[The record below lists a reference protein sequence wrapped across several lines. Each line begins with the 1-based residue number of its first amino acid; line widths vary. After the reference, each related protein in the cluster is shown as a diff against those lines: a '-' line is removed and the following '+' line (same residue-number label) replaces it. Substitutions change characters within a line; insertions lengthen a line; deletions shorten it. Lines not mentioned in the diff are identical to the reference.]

1 MTDPTQNWYDAEKD
15 NAHSFVFSNV
25 RRIEQEQG
33 DIYDRLALLESLYDQ
48 HSPTG
53 DDTSSSIAKLINV
66 TENVVASCVDST
78 YAQIATAE
86 VRSRF
91 LTDGAEWSTQ
101 RRAKKLEYYVEGLG
115 EQLGRHRKCRLAFK
129 EAEKKGGGL
138 VKVYRTR
145 WDEPA
150 IDHVRIEDIFVP
162 DEDSRSGAPPLQ
174 LHHVQRTYDRD
185 QLKAEYPDH
194 AEEIDTQYG
203 SRSSSSLNAYSSGS
217 LFARRKLT
225 VIESI
230 RLPIGKKP
238 KKLAEGEK
246 PAKRKK
252 GAATYVP
259 GRRTVT
265 IENATLVDEPYH
277 KPHYPLAMV
286 TWSERQGSFYPISG
300 SERIA
305 GIQNALNKR
314 NWQIDRILDQ
324 NAMITTYVR
333 PADGNLTVKTTKI
346 GNVVPIKGDYP
357 QAPALP
363 AVHPEVYK
371 SRVDLKQSA
380 FEEFGQNQAAS
391 HGSVPAGLET
401 GAAVREVRQSQT
413 QRFSPQEADFEQLCC
428 DADYLLVD
436 VCKDLGADAPDVLES
451 RWHRPIK
458 WSEVDLGQV
467 KIQIE
472 PASTLPRTPG
482 GREQTLLEWAQAGII
497 STDSVRTM
505 LDSPD
510 LDRELS
516 MYTAALESIDM
527 QLETLIEGGIATPE
541 GLDNLAMAVW
551 RGTGTFHNAR
561 ISGAPEN
568 VLEDLRDYV
577 VTAAYI
583 LSQGQAQNENA
594 MGAGMGPQDM
604 ASAPGAMPSQAQIA
618 APAAGSAPA
627 AALSSQ
633 AMQLRPTAAA

>member
-1 MTDPTQNWYDAEKD
+1 MSDPNQVWYDAESG
-15 NAHSFVFSNV
+15 NAHAQVFQNV
-25 RRIEQEQG
+25 RQIEQEQG

-48 HSPTG
+48 YSPTG
-53 DDTSSSIAKLINV
+53 DDSSSSIAKLVNV
-66 TENVVASCVDST
+66 TENVVASNVDTT
-78 YAQIATAE
+78 YASVATAE

-115 EQLGRHRKCRLAFK
+115 EQLSRHKKCRLAFK
-129 EAEKKGGGL
+129 EAGKKGGGL
-138 VKVYRTR
+138 VKVYATR
-145 WDEPA
+145 WSEPA
-150 IDHVRIEDIFVP
+150 VEHVRLEDIFVP
-162 DEDSRSGAPPLQ
+162 DEDSRSGEPPLQ
-174 LHHVQRTYDRD
+174 LHHVQRTYDKD

-194 AEEIDTQYG
+194 AEEIENVYAM
-203 SRSSSSLNAYSSGS
+203 RSSSSLNAYSAGS

-230 RLPIGKKP
+230 RLPIGKRPVK
-238 KKLAEGEK
+238 KKLKKGEK
-246 PAKRKK
+246 PTPAKK
-252 GAATYVP
+252 GAAKYVP

-265 IENATLVDEPYH
+265 IETATLEDGPYH
-277 KPHYPLAMV
+277 KPHYPFAMIA
-286 TWSERQGSFYPISG
+286 WSERQGSFYPISG
-300 SERIA
+300 AERIA

-333 PADGNLTVKTTKI
+333 PADGNLSVKTTKI

-357 QAPALP
+357 QAPILP
-363 AVHPEVYK
+363 AVHPEVYQ
-371 SRVDLKQSA
+371 SRVQLKQSA

-401 GAAVREVRQSQT
+401 GAAVREVRQAQT
-413 QRFSPQEADFEQLCC
+413 QRFSPQESDFEQLCLDC
-428 DADYLLVD
+428 DYLLVD

-458 WSEVDLGQV
+458 WADVDMGQV

-472 PASTLPRTPG
+472 AASTLPRSAA
-482 GREQTLLEWAQAGII
+482 GREQTLTEWAQAGII
-497 STDSVRTM
+497 STDSFKRLVGH
-505 LDSPD
+505 PD
-510 LDRELS
+510 LESEMS
-516 MYTAALESIDM
+516 MYTSALEVIDM
-527 QLETLIEGGIATPE
+527 QLETIIEGGISTPE

-551 RGTGTFHNAR
+551 RGTATFNSAR

-583 LSQGQAQNENA
+583 LSQGKAQNENG
-594 MGAGMGPQDM
+594 MGA
-604 ASAPGAMPSQAQIA
+604 APMDSAMPDQAAIA
-618 APAAGSAPA
+618 GPPSGGPPA
-627 AALSSQ
+627 AALSPQ